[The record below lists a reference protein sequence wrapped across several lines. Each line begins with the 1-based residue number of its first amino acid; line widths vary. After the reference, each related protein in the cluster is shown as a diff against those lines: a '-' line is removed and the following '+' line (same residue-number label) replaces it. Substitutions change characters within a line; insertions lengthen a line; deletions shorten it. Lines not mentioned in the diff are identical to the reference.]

1 LGQITFQ
8 LFNLRA
14 LTSKTVYALLDAEL
28 DCDGIVIRIFGLQ
41 ARHVPGGGT
50 SIHLPC
56 FRDADGVWR
65 AAVDL
70 PDELKDALATAALE
84 FLIEEGVARTRDDV
98 RTAQAA
104 AE

>member
-1 LGQITFQ
+1 MGQVTFQ

-28 DCDGIVIRIFGLQ
+28 DCDGVVIRISGLQ
-41 ARHVPGGGT
+41 ARHVADGGT

-56 FRDADGVWR
+56 YRDSDGVWR

-70 PDELKDALATAALE
+70 PDELRDALATAALE
-84 FLIEEGVARTRDDV
+84 YLIEEGVARARGEV
-98 RTAQAA
+98 PAGQSA